1 MSLEKGFYFEVLLAK
16 MSSRKFPDESG
27 REDLRSAL
35 GKLEVQFHKISR
47 DEKLVE
53 ISSDHD
59 ISLGGQ

>member
-1 MSLEKGFYFEVLLAK
+1 MLPAK
-16 MSSRKFPDESG
+16 MSSRKFPVTDESG
-27 REDLRSAL
+27 REDLRSPL